1 MEADQSSGDEA
12 DCEPKDSVPGQQ
24 SVASA
29 DRLPVV
35 SSVADQLIGNSWVAG
50 PQFKVDNFLA
60 GSSAVPSVM
69 YAMAPSASEA
79 ALNMSRL
86 IGADYFVRAEADA
99 RFKLTDLLVSQVGR
113 ISDELHAA
121 PKLTDVW
128 AKPARPI
135 WEGLHVGPGLGVE
148 LADEASARAKE
159 IIADLAGLGPDGPL
173 AGAVSPVWEGL
184 QSPAVSELAGSF
196 VPAGPQPAVLSG
208 FTSGIAEKMLA
219 GVNVGS
225 FAGLDLGSPSR
236 FVVGQL
242 SNVMGPAFS
251 GDRWPWS
258 KCTGAGASEGVTA
271 AMHRHVQGLAAW
283 AETTHRAAMDAV
295 WRAPQQSITSMLQSF
310 SVLADQGVS
319 WGWRALWAALRAQE
333 AVLRGDL
340 KTIVRFLREW
350 LGFKRTPH
358 TLVDAASAVLLEEAA
373 WLPAGLA
380 GDDKVVP
387 LIKKLTVREHRNFR
401 LLGDTQLGGRPVDSL
416 DRKIAVSRD
425 EAVRVPLVEV
435 VPAPPP
441 PPAEDDISDPRL
453 LQIMDKLTEREREIL
468 WTKAEEGRTWV
479 DAAVSS
485 GATLKDGD
493 NLRRKVKRLSKTA
506 AASAAV
512 EARAAG

>member
-1 MEADQSSGDEA
+1 MGEDQSSGDEA
-12 DCEPKDSVPGQQ
+12 HCEPKDSVHGQQ
-24 SVASA
+24 SLAWAS
-29 DRLPVV
+29 RLPAV
-35 SSVADQLIGNSWVAG
+35 SSVADQLIGKSWVAG
-50 PQFKVDNFLA
+50 QQFKVDNLMA
-60 GSSAVPSVM
+60 GSSAVRSVM
-69 YAMAPSASEA
+69 DAMAPSASEA
-79 ALNMSRL
+79 ALNSSRL
-86 IGADYFVRAEADA
+86 IGADHFVRAEADA

-113 ISDELHAA
+113 ISGELHAA

-128 AKPARPI
+128 AKAARPV

-148 LADEASARAKE
+148 LAGEASARAKE
-159 IIADLAGLGPDGPL
+159 IIADLARLGPDGPL
-173 AGAVSPVWEGL
+173 ARAVSPLWVGL
-184 QSPAVSELAGSF
+184 QSPAVSELAASF
-196 VPAGPQPAVLSG
+196 VPAGPQPSVLSG
-208 FTSGIAEKMLA
+208 FTPGIAEKMLA

-225 FAGLDLGSPSR
+225 FTGLDLGSPSR
-236 FVVGQL
+236 FVVDQL
-242 SNVMGPAFS
+242 SNVMGLAFS
-251 GDRWPWS
+251 GDQWPWS
-258 KCTGAGASEGVTA
+258 KWSGAGALEGVTA

-295 WRAPQQSITSMLQSF
+295 WRAPEQSITSMLQSF
-310 SVLADQGVS
+310 SVLADQGVA
-319 WGWRALWAALRAQE
+319 WGWRALGAALRAQE

-340 KTIVRFLREW
+340 KAIVRFLREW

-401 LLGDTQLGGRPVDSL
+401 LLGDTQLAGWPVDSL
-416 DRKIAVSRD
+416 DRKVKLSRD
-425 EAVRVPLVEV
+425 EHVAAPLVDM

-441 PPAEDDISDPRL
+441 PPGEDDISDPRL
-453 LQIMDKLTEREREIL
+453 LQIMDKLTERERKIL
-468 WTKAEEGRTWV
+468 WMKAEEERTWA

-506 AASAAV
+506 AAGAAV